1 MSWETLLKENWSDN
15 NQRVKQAL
23 NELMGLTTAAMEKHS
38 ELSNTIIPP
47 ENKPMLEAELSN
59 INTALLN
66 LQRGNS
72 RLAWALDRQEIL
84 R

>member
-1 MSWETLLKENWSDN
+1 
-15 NQRVKQAL
+15 
-23 NELMGLTTAAMEKHS
+23 
-38 ELSNTIIPP
+38 LSNTIIPP